1 MYSPCFNNGKYIR
14 FLQRKTKKPIDQT
27 FFCFSETFSIF
38 LQQIDFDMDAK
49 LKQARISNLT
59 EKINQM
65 EKEISDYRTLLNQL
79 KYEELDSFRGKILKD
94 KDTGHIIIP
103 DRIFCD
109 KYELANRRCEIYG
122 EVLRCSLDSPYNED
136 TYFEWDMD
144 GQEFIC
150 PCNSVEDAV
159 EKINKDYEEITCEEY
174 EKIKSKAL
182 QCLANKMTKK
192 TNNPEVKKMESNE

>member
-1 MYSPCFNNGKYIR
+1 M
-14 FLQRKTKKPIDQT
+14 
-27 FFCFSETFSIF
+27 E
-38 LQQIDFDMDAK
+38 AK
-49 LKQARISNLT
+49 LKLARIANLT

-65 EKEISDYRTLLNQL
+65 EKEISDYRSLLNQL
-79 KYEELDSFRGKILKD
+79 KYDELDTFRGKILKD
-94 KDTGHIIIP
+94 KDSGYIIIP

-109 KYELANRRCEIYG
+109 KYELTNRRCEIYG
-122 EVLRCSLDSPYNED
+122 EVLRYSLDSPYNDD

-159 EKINKDYEEITCEEY
+159 EKINKDYEEITREEY

-182 QCLANKMTKK
+182 QCLANKIKK
-192 TNNPEVKKMESNE
+192 ENDEKDE